1 MGSHTIGIALSDELG
16 LTAQGLETIR
26 RKSADQDLKEL
37 TRIVTTYQVTRIVV
51 GLPMNMNGTLGPQ
64 AEKVLEWKRTLEKHL
79 TLPVETW
86 DERLSTVGAT
96 RVLLEADVSRRKEN
110 NPSTRS
116 LPCLSSR
123 DTWTPA
129 GNTGR
134 MPLFRARTLFIGLS
148 VFLLIS
154 LAWFLFVPPS
164 GTGLSKTIFFKKG
177 TPLKKVS
184 TILEEEGSS
193 GATISSSP

>member
-1 MGSHTIGIALSDELG
+1 MRIMGLDMGSHTIGIALSDELG

-96 RVLLEADVSRRKEN
+96 RVLLEADVSRRKQ
-110 NPSTRS
+110 SVDKIAAV
-116 LPCLSSR
+116 LILQGYLDASR
-123 DTWTPA
+123 EHREDA
-129 GNTGR
+129 
-134 MPLFRARTLFIGLS
+134 S
-148 VFLLIS
+148 VS
-154 LAWFLFVPPS
+154 R
-164 GTGLSKTIFFKKG
+164 
-177 TPLKKVS
+177 
-184 TILEEEGSS
+184 
-193 GATISSSP
+193 